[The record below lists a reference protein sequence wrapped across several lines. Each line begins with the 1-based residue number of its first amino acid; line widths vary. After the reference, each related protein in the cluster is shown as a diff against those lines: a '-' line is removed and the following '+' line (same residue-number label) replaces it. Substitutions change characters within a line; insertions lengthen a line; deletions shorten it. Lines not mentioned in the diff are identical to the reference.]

1 MPSRGSLIGLRSRPP
16 HEVPQAKVLRLSQ
29 GSSQFQY
36 RLSDVY
42 TDGDWEQLWEEGLR
56 GSSRWKAWH
65 KPAVGTYSPEGQL
78 HLGLHHK
85 MADQQGKGGD
95 CLPLLCPCE
104 VPLTVLHS
112 ALGPPEQKNAWSCW
126 SRSRGAHVDDWRAGV
141 PILWRQAEGG
151 GLVPSGEEEVP
162 GRPHCS
168 LPLLKG
174 DLQESRRGTVYEAT

>member
-85 MADQQGKGGD
+85 MADQQGEGGD

-112 ALGPPEQKNAWSCW
+112 ALGPPEQKKCMELLEQVQGSPRGWLEGWSAYPVKTGW
-126 SRSRGAHVDDWRAGV
+126 RWWVSSIWRREGSRETS
-141 PILWRQAEGG
+141 LQ
-151 GLVPSGEEEVP
+151 PS
-162 GRPHCS
+162 
-168 LPLLKG
+168 
-174 DLQESRRGTVYEAT
+174 TT